1 MYHANKK
8 QFTILLHNDI
18 IIKVESVNYFKACL
32 ELSLQGL
39 KAKKL
44 INSTSYYKEV

>member
-18 IIKVESVNYFKACL
+18 IVKVESMNYFKACL
-32 ELSLQGL
+32 GLSLQGL

-44 INSTSYYKEV
+44 ITSTSYYKEV

>member
-8 QFTILLHNDI
+8 QFTILLHNDSI
-18 IIKVESVNYFKACL
+18 VKVKSINYFKACL

-44 INSTSYYKEV
+44 VSSTSYYKEV